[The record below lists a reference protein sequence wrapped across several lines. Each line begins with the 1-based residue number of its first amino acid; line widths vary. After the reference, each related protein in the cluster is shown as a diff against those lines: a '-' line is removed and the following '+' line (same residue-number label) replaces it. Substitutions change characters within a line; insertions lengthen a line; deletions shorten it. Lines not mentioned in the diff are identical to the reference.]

1 MKIASPR
8 FPVKMKISRQKSP
21 YFPVKMKIK
30 WSHLKKNYLKENSFL
45 MGLTLLDWRPA
56 SPQEKTPR
64 INTTRAD
71 LPNLSGREKALA
83 PRPGDL
89 SDTIRAQNP
98 LRDRVAFITVIALCG
113 KHQHGFKV

>member
-56 SPQEKTPR
+56 SPQAGGL
-64 INTTRAD
+64 IGHYTRAE
-71 LPNLSGREKALA
+71 PATGPSSFYNGHSSMREASA
-83 PRPGDL
+83 WIQG
-89 SDTIRAQNP
+89 
-98 LRDRVAFITVIALCG
+98 VEITTSFSKIIGPPKKGL
-113 KHQHGFKV
+113 KKV